1 MNVPSSLSSN
11 VPLAGPSTR
20 VAVKESPSASVSL
33 PNTLPVRTLSSSV
46 AKESSTATGMSLTAS
61 TVMDTVAIELVAAP
75 SPAV

>member
-1 MNVPSSLSSN
+1 M
-11 VPLAGPSTR
+11 PLVGPSTR

-46 AKESSTATGMSLTAS
+46 AKESSTATGMSLTGL
-61 TVMDTVAIELVAAP
+61 TVIDTVAIELVSVP